1 MNENKKL
8 LDLEGLQRYDGKI
21 KTYIDDAT
29 KVTSITDQEI
39 GNLFDLSKISSFNSF
54 DNFSVSFSSTKIT
67 ASASRGMA
75 LFLAP
80 PLISTKSKLILA

>member
-21 KTYIDDAT
+21 KTYIDAAT

-39 GNLFDLSKISSFNSF
+39 GNLFEEELLTQKF
-54 DNFSVSFSSTKIT
+54 VSQEDIQVAINTEY
-67 ASASRGMA
+67 
-75 LFLAP
+75 
-80 PLISTKSKLILA
+80 

>member
-39 GNLFDLSKISSFNSF
+39 GDLFKEDLLTQKF
-54 DNFSVSFSSTKIT
+54 VSQEDIQVAINTEY
-67 ASASRGMA
+67 
-75 LFLAP
+75 
-80 PLISTKSKLILA
+80 

>member
-21 KTYIDDAT
+21 KEFVNNTAEAN

-39 GNLFDLSKISSFNSF
+39 GNLFKEDLLTQKF
-54 DNFSVSFSSTKIT
+54 VSQEDIQVAINTEY
-67 ASASRGMA
+67 
-75 LFLAP
+75 
-80 PLISTKSKLILA
+80 

>member
-21 KTYIDDAT
+21 KTYIDDAA

-39 GNLFDLSKISSFNSF
+39 GDLFKEDLLIQKF
-54 DNFSVSFSSTKIT
+54 VSQEDIQIAINTEY
-67 ASASRGMA
+67 
-75 LFLAP
+75 
-80 PLISTKSKLILA
+80 

>member
-39 GNLFDLSKISSFNSF
+39 GNLFKEDLLTQKF
-54 DNFSVSFSSTKIT
+54 VSQEDIQ
-67 ASASRGMA
+67 SA
-75 LFLAP
+75 
-80 PLISTKSKLILA
+80 INTEY

>member
-39 GNLFDLSKISSFNSF
+39 GDLFKEDLLTQKF
-54 DNFSVSFSSTKIT
+54 VSQEDIQIAINTEY
-67 ASASRGMA
+67 
-75 LFLAP
+75 
-80 PLISTKSKLILA
+80 

>member
-21 KTYIDDAT
+21 KEFVNNTAEAN

-39 GNLFDLSKISSFNSF
+39 GNLFEEELLTQKF
-54 DNFSVSFSSTKIT
+54 VSQEDIQVAINTEY
-67 ASASRGMA
+67 
-75 LFLAP
+75 
-80 PLISTKSKLILA
+80 

>member
-21 KTYIDDAT
+21 KTYIDAAT

-39 GNLFDLSKISSFNSF
+39 GNLFKEDLLTQKF
-54 DNFSVSFSSTKIT
+54 VSQEDIQVAINTEY
-67 ASASRGMA
+67 
-75 LFLAP
+75 
-80 PLISTKSKLILA
+80 

>member
-21 KTYIDDAT
+21 KTYIDDVA

-39 GNLFDLSKISSFNSF
+39 GNLFKEDLLTQKF
-54 DNFSVSFSSTKIT
+54 VSQEDIQIAINTEY
-67 ASASRGMA
+67 
-75 LFLAP
+75 
-80 PLISTKSKLILA
+80 

>member
-8 LDLEGLQRYDGKI
+8 IDLEGLQRYDGKI

-39 GNLFDLSKISSFNSF
+39 GNLFEEELLTQKF
-54 DNFSVSFSSTKIT
+54 VSQEDIQVAINTEY
-67 ASASRGMA
+67 
-75 LFLAP
+75 
-80 PLISTKSKLILA
+80 

>member
-21 KTYIDDAT
+21 KEFVNNTAEAN

-39 GNLFDLSKISSFNSF
+39 GNLFKEDLLTQKF
-54 DNFSVSFSSTKIT
+54 VSQEDIQ
-67 ASASRGMA
+67 SA
-75 LFLAP
+75 
-80 PLISTKSKLILA
+80 INTEY

>member
-39 GNLFDLSKISSFNSF
+39 GDLFKENLLTQKF
-54 DNFSVSFSSTKIT
+54 VSQEDIQIAINTEY
-67 ASASRGMA
+67 
-75 LFLAP
+75 
-80 PLISTKSKLILA
+80 

>member
-21 KTYIDDAT
+21 KTYIDDAA

-39 GNLFDLSKISSFNSF
+39 GNLFKEDLLTQKF
-54 DNFSVSFSSTKIT
+54 VSQEDIQVAINTEY
-67 ASASRGMA
+67 
-75 LFLAP
+75 
-80 PLISTKSKLILA
+80 

>member
-39 GNLFDLSKISSFNSF
+39 GNLFEEELLTQKF
-54 DNFSVSFSSTKIT
+54 VSQEDIQVAINTEY
-67 ASASRGMA
+67 
-75 LFLAP
+75 
-80 PLISTKSKLILA
+80 

>member
-39 GNLFDLSKISSFNSF
+39 GNLFKEDLLTQKF
-54 DNFSVSFSSTKIT
+54 VSQEDIQVAINTEY
-67 ASASRGMA
+67 
-75 LFLAP
+75 
-80 PLISTKSKLILA
+80 

>member
-21 KTYIDDAT
+21 KTYIDAAA

-39 GNLFDLSKISSFNSF
+39 GNLFEEELLTQKF
-54 DNFSVSFSSTKIT
+54 VSQEDIQVAINTEY
-67 ASASRGMA
+67 
-75 LFLAP
+75 
-80 PLISTKSKLILA
+80 

>member
-21 KTYIDDAT
+21 KEFVNNTAEAN

-39 GNLFDLSKISSFNSF
+39 GNLFEENLLTQKF
-54 DNFSVSFSSTKIT
+54 VSQEDIQVAINTEY
-67 ASASRGMA
+67 
-75 LFLAP
+75 
-80 PLISTKSKLILA
+80 

>member
-21 KTYIDDAT
+21 KTYIDDAA

-39 GNLFDLSKISSFNSF
+39 GDLFKEDLLTQKF
-54 DNFSVSFSSTKIT
+54 VSQEDIQIAINTEY
-67 ASASRGMA
+67 
-75 LFLAP
+75 
-80 PLISTKSKLILA
+80 